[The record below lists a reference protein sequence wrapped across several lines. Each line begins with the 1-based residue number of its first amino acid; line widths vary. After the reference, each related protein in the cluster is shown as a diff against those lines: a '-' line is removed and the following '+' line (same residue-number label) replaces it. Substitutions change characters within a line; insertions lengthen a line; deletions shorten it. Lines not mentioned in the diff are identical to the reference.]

1 MNLHALIEQLRD
13 VRTLTG
19 DPLVSA
25 IAEDAARAI
34 ESLMDRLVRQAC
46 YHEVIEAQEQGGDE
60 HDGDE

>member
-46 YHEVIEAQEQGGDE
+46 YHEVIEAQQGGDE
-60 HDGDE
+60 HDSGE